1 MKPGLSCAGAEFGM
15 QDAGVLHEALQIAV
29 VLARTW
35 MSKPLLNRPGDPRVA
50 EKSSAGDGAGY
61 PWRPEVSSP
70 PGAPQAPG
78 RRHIT
83 KNLDQ

>member
-35 MSKPLLNRPGDPRVA
+35 MSKPLLNRLGDPRVS

-61 PWRPEVSSP
+61 PRALRSPHPRTRRSRPV
-70 PGAPQAPG
+70 AD
-78 RRHIT
+78 I
-83 KNLDQ
+83 